1 LRCQGWLNFWD
12 KQKTES
18 LKKIFI
24 KKNTDMKVKELVDKL
39 GLKVFSGAKGMEN
52 AVTGGYACDLLS
64 DVMGHSN
71 QGDIWVTLQTHKN
84 IMAIASLKDL
94 AAIVLVKGLTPDDD
108 ALQKSNEEN
117 IPILGTE
124 LQAFEITGKIYSL
137 IS

>member
-1 LRCQGWLNFWD
+1 
-12 KQKTES
+12 
-18 LKKIFI
+18 
-24 KKNTDMKVKELVDKL
+24 MKVKELVDKL

-108 ALQKSNEEN
+108 AMQKSNEEN

-137 IS
+137 LS